1 MEEEGR
7 ESGYQPELRYK
18 CVYHMKTLQTGLGV
32 WFKTV
37 DYEPLTEYFV
47 SHNDCGIRRC

>member
-18 CVYHMKTLQTGLGV
+18 CVYHMKTLQNGIGCLIQNSRL
-32 WFKTV
+32 WTV
-37 DYEPLTEYFV
+37 DWVFCV
-47 SHNDCGIRRC
+47 S